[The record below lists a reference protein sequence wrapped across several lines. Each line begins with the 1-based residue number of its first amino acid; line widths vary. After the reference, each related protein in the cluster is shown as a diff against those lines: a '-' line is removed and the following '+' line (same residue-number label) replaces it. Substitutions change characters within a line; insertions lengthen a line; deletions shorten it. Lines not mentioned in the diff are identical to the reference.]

1 MDFFAVFYGQDRLQ
15 EKRIEMEVGRVG
27 KMAVQRDFV
36 GTQAAIAQNAVGILI
51 GLDLDFRAGGLD
63 KNRSGFGLDQFSR
76 ISLAPAGPAA
86 NTGSAN
92 ESRSGTSQARIYPV

>member
-1 MDFFAVFYGQDRLQ
+1 MDFFAVFYGQYRLQ
-15 EKRIEMEVGRVG
+15 KKRIEMEMGRVG

-36 GTQAAIAQNAVGILI
+36 SAQTAIVQNAVGILI
-51 GLDLDFRAGGLD
+51 GLDLDLRAAALD
-63 KNRSGFGLDQFSR
+63 RNRSGFGLNQFSR